1 MLSDIEIARKA
12 RLLPMS
18 EVAARA
24 GLEEEEYELYG
35 RYKAKVG
42 LEALK
47 SRAGVPDGKLIYVTA
62 ITPTPAG
69 EGKTCTAVGLTQALG
84 SLGRKVILTLRE
96 PSLGPVFG
104 VKGGAAGGGYAQ
116 VLPMEDINLH
126 FNGDIH
132 AVTAGHNLLAAMLDN
147 HIYHGNELGIAAK
160 QVLWRRVMDI
170 SDRELRNIVVGLGKK
185 ANGVLRESGFDITV
199 ASEIMAILCLSE
211 RIEDLK
217 ERLASILVAFTRKGQ
232 PVFARDL
239 KAVGPVSILLK
250 EAIKPNLVQTMEG
263 QPAFIHGGPFANIA
277 HGNNSIIATR
287 LALKLADYVVTE
299 GGFGSDL
306 GAEKFFDI
314 VAPQSGI
321 KPAAAVLVVSIRAL
335 KSHGGVPY
343 HELEKEDVK
352 AVEKGLPNLKKH
364 LANLRDI
371 FNLPVVA
378 AVNKFPADT
387 QAELDV
393 VLEYCRQEKVPA
405 ELSDVVAQGGRGGS
419 GLAEKVL
426 QLCDGKQSKFTP
438 LYHAPSLSLKEKINL
453 VATGIYGAEGVCY
466 TKEAKKSLS
475 QLNDL
480 GFGRLPVCIAKTQ
493 MSLSDN
499 PRLKGFPRRWNLTVR
514 DFKVAA
520 GARFVVVFA
529 GNVLT
534 MPGLPRVPA
543 AEKMDLSPDG
553 TVQGLF

>member
-170 SDRELRNIVVGLGKK
+170 SDRELRNIVVGLGEK

-239 KAVGPVSILLK
+239 KAVGPVSNLLK

-277 HGNNSIIATR
+277 HGNNSVLATK
-287 LALKLADYVVTE
+287 LALKAADFVVTE
-299 GGFGSDL
+299 GGFAADL

-314 VAPQSGI
+314 VHGYSGLT
-321 KPAAAVLVVSIRAL
+321 PDVAVLVASVRAL
-335 KSHGGVPY
+335 RMHGGAPRQRMA
-343 HELEKEDVK
+343 EPDVD
-352 AVEKGLPNLKKH
+352 AVRAGLPNLEH
-364 LANLRDI
+364 HVRLIRH
-371 FNLPVVA
+371 FGLPVVV
-378 AVNKFPADT
+378 AVN
-387 QAELDV
+387 
-393 VLEYCRQEKVPA
+393 R
-405 ELSDVVAQGGRGGS
+405 
-419 GLAEKVL
+419 
-426 QLCDGKQSKFTP
+426 
-438 LYHAPSLSLKEKINL
+438 
-453 VATGIYGAEGVCY
+453 
-466 TKEAKKSLS
+466 
-475 QLNDL
+475 
-480 GFGRLPVCIAKTQ
+480 
-493 MSLSDN
+493 
-499 PRLKGFPRRWNLTVR
+499 
-514 DFKVAA
+514 
-520 GARFVVVFA
+520 
-529 GNVLT
+529 
-534 MPGLPRVPA
+534 
-543 AEKMDLSPDG
+543 
-553 TVQGLF
+553 

>member
-1 MLSDIEIARKA
+1 MLPDIEIARQA
-12 RLLPMS
+12 RLLPIS
-18 EVAARA
+18 EIAARA
-24 GLEEEEYELYG
+24 GLEEGEYEPYG
-35 RYKAKVG
+35 RYKAKVS
-42 LEALK
+42 LDALK
-47 SRAGVPDGKLIYVTA
+47 SRTGVPEGKLIYVTG

-69 EGKTCTAVGLTQALG
+69 EGKTCTAVGLTQAIGL
-84 SLGRKVILTLRE
+84 LGRKVILTLRE

-104 VKGGAAGGGYAQ
+104 IKGGAAGGSYAQ

-132 AVTAGHNLLAAMLDN
+132 AVAAGHNLLAAMLDN
-147 HIYHGNELGIAAK
+147 HIYHGNELGIDCR
-160 QVLWRRVMDI
+160 QVLWRRVMDVA
-170 SDRELRNIVVGLGKK
+170 DRQLRNIIIGGGGKT
-185 ANGVLRESGFDITV
+185 NGVLRESGFDIAV
-199 ASEIMAILCLSE
+199 SSEIMAILCLSE
-211 RIEDLK
+211 GIEDLK

-232 PVFARDL
+232 PIFAGDL
-239 KAVGPVSILLK
+239 KAVGPVAILLK

-277 HGNNSIIATR
+277 HGNNSVLATR

-321 KPAAAVLVVSIRAL
+321 KPAVAVLVVSVRAL
-335 KSHGGVPY
+335 KNHGGVPL
-343 HELEKEDVK
+343 HELGKEDVA
-352 AVEKGLPNLKKH
+352 AVEKGLPNLRKH

-371 FNLPVVA
+371 FKLPVVV
-378 AVNKFPADT
+378 AVNKFATDT
-387 QAELDV
+387 RAELDV
-393 VLEYCRQEKVPA
+393 ILEYCRQQQIPA
-405 ELSDVVAQGGRGGS
+405 AVSEVVTQGGKGGIE
-419 GLAEKVL
+419 LAKEVL
-426 QLCDGKQSKFTP
+426 ALCDREENTFTP
-438 LYHAPSLSLKEKINL
+438 LYHAPGLPLKTKINL
-453 VATGIYGAEGVCY
+453 VATGVYGADGVCY
-466 TKEAKKSLS
+466 TKEAERALS

-499 PRLKGFPRRWNLTVR
+499 PLLKGFPRGWTLTVR
-514 DFKVAA
+514 DLKVAA

-543 AEKMDLSPDG
+543 AEKMDLLPDG
-553 TVQGLF
+553 TVHGLF